1 MSRALLVFLVFLA
14 TAFHTPADAHEP
26 LVRRYFLNWTVEV
39 SGVPRGARE
48 ARVWIAVPQEL
59 QEQSASLIEVK
70 GDRKWKIV
78 KDPDF
83 GNQVAEVM
91 VSKPD
96 TSFTI
101 DLSAVVLRRAV
112 TKPQPARLDKKA
124 RALYLRPE
132 ARVGL
137 GPGVKAVADSLPD
150 SSRVRYDYVLGHM
163 DYDRSVPGWGLGDS
177 DRALEVGKGNC
188 TDFHSLFLALS
199 RARGIPAFFEMGY
212 PMNPGGE
219 TNHVGGYRSW
229 AWFYDEGDT
238 AWVPVDIFEAEL
250 HPDRGDFYFGKL
262 DADRV
267 TFSRG
272 RDIRLPGMKGEPL
285 NFLPAGAYVEVDGKP
300 FDGEVIR
307 KLSYRPDGRAT
318 PVRSAE

>member
-1 MSRALLVFLVFLA
+1 MNRAILLILVLV
-14 TAFHTPADAHEP
+14 TAAFPSPASAREP

-48 ARVWIAVPQEL
+48 AKVWVAVPQEL
-59 QEQSASLIEVK
+59 PEQSASVIEVK
-70 GDRKWKIV
+70 GDRKWKMV
-78 KDPDF
+78 QDPDF
-83 GNQVAEVM
+83 KNQVAEVI

-112 TKPQPARLDKKA
+112 TKPQPATLDQKA

-132 ARVGL
+132 SKVAL
-137 GPGVKAVADSLPD
+137 GPRVKAVADSLPD

-163 DYDRSVPGWGLGDS
+163 DYDRSVPGWGHGDS

-188 TDFHSLFLALS
+188 TDFHSLFVALS
-199 RARGIPAFFEMGY
+199 RARGVPAFFEMGY

-229 AWFYDEGDT
+229 AWFHDENAGV
-238 AWVPVDIFEAEL
+238 WVPVDIFEAEL
-250 HPDRGDFYFGKL
+250 HPDRADFFFGNL

-300 FDGEVIR
+300 FEGQVIR
-307 KLSYRPDGRAT
+307 KISYRPDGR
-318 PVRSAE
+318 